1 MCNPT
6 ERLETS
12 YWLHPHYPR
21 EYGATADGLDAYVVK
36 HLAAFRSCEATH
48 GTRRCAF
55 LFENLERSLN
65 TRTFFAC
72 DQVIR
77 GIYWPFL
84 VDWRAAF
91 GSGLLVLRAE
101 EMMDAPS
108 IHRPRLLTFLGL
120 SHQPPPGSDVS
131 DGPPNYAA
139 MHAASLKS
147 YSAKP
152 MHNHTR
158 QALDAF
164 FAPHNRKLA
173 DLLGWE
179 GARDLWRVSRPLP
192 PEAWSQAASM
202 SYRRYG
208 PHFPD
213 SQRTRYHDAGSGGGG
228 GGGAGSD
235 ADGDA
240 DGATAGE
247 ACRATG
253 RDAGNAIEKCA

>member
-1 MCNPT
+1 
-6 ERLETS
+6 
-12 YWLHPHYPR
+12 
-21 EYGATADGLDAYVVK
+21 
-36 HLAAFRSCEATH
+36 
-48 GTRRCAF
+48 
-55 LFENLERSLN
+55 
-65 TRTFFAC
+65 
-72 DQVIR
+72 
-77 GIYWPFL
+77 
-84 VDWRAAF
+84 
-91 GSGLLVLRAE
+91 
-101 EMMDAPS
+101 MDAPS

-192 PEAWSQAASM
+192 P
-202 SYRRYG
+202 G
-208 PHFPD
+208 PGHWLP
-213 SQRTRYHDAGSGGGG
+213 
-228 GGGAGSD
+228 
-235 ADGDA
+235 
-240 DGATAGE
+240 
-247 ACRATG
+247 ACRTG
-253 RDAGNAIEKCA
+253 GTARIFLTRRGLDIMTLAVAVAVAVAR